1 MLKFE
6 PEKLMED
13 MKHAIPIIE
22 GYNCELADWYDL
34 TITDFNPSEYDDEII
49 TYDTEINLWLPES
62 DDSPTVT
69 IKELIELSCELES
82 AKIENNTRY
91 ISNKRILQLVE
102 PVENTQMA
110 ILGLEGSWPNCRLF
124 EQAIEIEGT
133 KIKVGIVNGFTPFAF
148 LLAKNG
154 DYGDF
159 WPVFHEEDYFVE
171 IEFDG
176 KHDPENIKNILESYL
191 FELNASSG
199 LIFRPHVRPIYD
211 DAFDYEDQQNKAQ
224 RLNEKCRLRPLLS
237 GKGLP
242 EVCSLFNRALS
253 IEDVELR
260 LFSLVKTL
268 EFITP
273 TVLRKRSNEEIRQRL
288 LSPDALDPDAEFI
301 KSLIDLIESH
311 RESRKDSVALKLTII
326 ECCDPNPIAKIA
338 PEILKKTCNLVNM
351 TGKAEN
357 KAALEEL
364 ANCLS
369 ATRNQIAHA
378 KSNFVPTGRECPQE
392 QLPDLVECV
401 RIATIQAIRWFSTC
415 PEALRI
421 IGN

>member
-6 PEKLMED
+6 PEKLIED
-13 MKHAIPIIE
+13 MKHAISILK
-22 GYNCELADWYDL
+22 GCNCELGDWYDL
-34 TITDFNPSEYDDEII
+34 TIPDFNPSEYDDEII
-49 TYDTEINLWLPES
+49 TYNTEINLWLPEA
-62 DDSPTVT
+62 DDSPAVT
-69 IKELIELSCELES
+69 IGELIELSYELES
-82 AKIENNTRY
+82 AEIENNTRY
-91 ISNKRILQLVE
+91 ISSKRILQLVE

-124 EQAIEIEGT
+124 EQSIEIEGT
-133 KIKVGIVNGFTPFAF
+133 KIKIGIVNGFTPFAI

-154 DYGDF
+154 DYGDI

-176 KHDPENIKNILESYL
+176 KQDPKKINSIMESYL
-191 FELNASSG
+191 FELNSSSG
-199 LIFRPHVRPIYD
+199 LIFRPHVRPVYD

-224 RLNEKCRLRPLLS
+224 RLNAKCRLRPVLS
-237 GKGLP
+237 GKGIP

-260 LFSLVKTL
+260 LFSLVKTM

-288 LSPDALDPDAEFI
+288 FSSDALDPDAEFI
-301 KSLIDLIESH
+301 KSLVDLIESH
-311 RESRKDSVALKLTII
+311 RESRKDSVALRLTIV
-326 ECCDPNPIAKIA
+326 ECCDPNPLAKMA
-338 PEILKKTCNLVNM
+338 PKILKKTCNLVNM
-351 TGKAEN
+351 TGKSES

-378 KSNFVPTGRECPQE
+378 KSNFVPTGRECPTE
-392 QLPDLVECV
+392 QLPALVECV